1 MIQEI
6 DSIDTLLDQITAI
19 LELMRAAN
27 IDVEIESMNVA
38 ADMCMTMC
46 DEVAIHL
53 SRIEQERKKEQDR
66 KKEEQKN
73 EK

>member
-27 IDVEIESMNVA
+27 IDAEIESMNVA
-38 ADMCMTMC
+38 ADTCMTMC

-53 SRIEQERKKEQDR
+53 SRIEQEWKKEQDR